1 MKKAVQAVLA
11 IALLAPLAGCYSP
24 QDRAL
29 GGAAI
34 GGAGGAIIGA
44 AASGGRAGGTLVG
57 AAVGAASGAMIGA
70 ATSPPQGP
78 RCAQWG
84 YDYYGNPVCLQVY

>member
-1 MKKAVQAVLA
+1 MKKATCAVLA
-11 IALLAPLAGCYSP
+11 VALLAPLAGCYSP

-70 ATSPPQGP
+70 ATAP
-78 RCAQWG
+78 RCARWS
-84 YDYYGNPVCLQVY
+84 YDFWGNPVCAVFY